1 LKTVWLLVVL
11 LALAGWLCVR
21 IGRPVQTPSAAPA
34 EVSWRRTATGW
45 ENAGEWSP
53 ELFRRQ
59 ELLHPGL
66 VASFCLLASLFALT
80 AFAEP
85 AKPTEIATPE

>member
-11 LALAGWLCVR
+11 LALAGWMSVR
-21 IGRPVQTPSAAPA
+21 VGAPIAQPPTTPV

-53 ELFRRQ
+53 EAFRRGD
-59 ELLHPGL
+59 LLHPGL
-66 VASFCLLASLFALT
+66 VASFCLLASLLALT

-85 AKPTEIATPE
+85 AKAAESATTE